1 MPLPPAGGTP
11 LPVGG
16 RLSNFCSRWECLTLT
31 NWHRQVLFQGL
42 TLRFSHP
49 PPLCCAPMPIK
60 LPVEPT
66 KRLVLLQEIESLLK
80 KRALEQ
86 VSGRSPGFYSHLFTV
101 PKRSGGF
108 RPVIDLKALNRFIIC
123 PHFHMETDRSIR
135 SQLRAGEWT
144 TSVDLSDAYLHIPV
158 HQNFRKFL
166 RLRLNNQFY
175 QFRAMCFGL
184 NIAPRVF
191 TKLLDPV
198 VMFLRTRGIMVH
210 RYLDDWLIR
219 ASNPELVISHTRIAL
234 QLFHHLG
241 LLVNMEKSDL
251 SPKRQFTFLG
261 MSIDLE
267 RSWIRPTEAQL
278 ARIADQIALLQNAH
292 SAKVRQLLSLIG
304 SLNHVSQFIL
314 LGRLHVRPLQ
324 FFCEGQSVQSENTD
338 RPLGSVGHTFSFS
351 SPLVVRSGQA
361 VCRSALTS
369 SGTGDV
375 SPDRCEPGRL
385 GSIPR
390 RASSNGQVVP
400 TGSPTPH
407 IIVGA
412 ESSLQG
418 SSSSVIPD
426 LRQVS
431 SPDVRQCHSSGIHQE
446 RRRNSLHCF
455 VSGDSG
461 NTALVCKP
469 SCCTETILPSGSSQ
483 LHSRPVVSFQ
493 SGAGN
498 RMDVALGSV
507 QETPHPIST
516 VGSGSLRNEI
526 EQSAAS
532 VCESLPRPDSMGS
545 RRSVTGVGRHEPIC
559 IPPLQTHPRS
569 PSEASEI
576 SNTDAIDSTGLAEP
590 VLVPRAAGTPPR
602 PTSPNSSLEQTPAST
617 PGEQVPPQSPDAA
630 PSRLATI
637 RSRLRQEGFSGTV
650 AQYAAAPQR
659 RSSLRLYQSHWR
671 AFSTWCTERDL
682 DPCEATVQQ
691 IADFLVFLHE
701 VKKFAPSTIA
711 NYRSSI
717 ASTLGTRDGVPL
729 SFHPCLSQLLKA
741 FATSRPPSRPRVP
754 EWDLSRVLR
763 ALRSADFEPP
773 RWETRQDR
781 MRCTWKTVFLLALA
795 TTSRRSELQAL
806 SRSPR
811 DLVFADAGMSMRV
824 VPGFLAKTAIPGMD
838 PSPIFVPSLTP
849 FSGRDNED
857 RLLCPVRMVQKYLAF
872 TGGLIPKER
881 LFRKVRGEGNP
892 SSQTIASWIKA
903 CVRFT
908 HQHRPDVPVSAHQVR
923 RMSASWAF
931 HGGSHSVDEILEAGT
946 WATHSTFTSFYLAD
960 VRLQPDRRFRMQP
973 IVARK
978 QLTRF

>member
-1 MPLPPAGGTP
+1 MGVPYSDELASTSVISGPNPQIFSSTTTLLCTHANKASSRTYKASSSVTRNREFIKEKSPGTSERSLARVLFTPVYGTKEIGRLPPRYRSQSSESLYHLPTFPYGDRSVDSVSVEGRRVDDKRGLVGRISPHSGTSEFPEVLTPEAEQPILPVSGDVFWFKHSSSSFYQTPGSSCHVPSHQRYYGTSIPRRLAYSSQQSRASDISHSDCPATFPSSWATGEHGEVRSLSQETVHVSGDEYRPGEVLDSSNRSPAGSHCRPDSFASKCTLSQSQTALVSNWQSQPCFPVYTSGTP
-11 LPVGG
+11 T
-16 RLSNFCSRWECLTLT
+16 C
-31 NWHRQVLFQGL
+31 Q
-42 TLRFSHP
+42 
-49 PPLCCAPMPIK
+49 
-60 LPVEPT
+60 
-66 KRLVLLQEIESLLK
+66 
-80 KRALEQ
+80 
-86 VSGRSPGFYSHLFTV
+86 
-101 PKRSGGF
+101 
-108 RPVIDLKALNRFIIC
+108 
-123 PHFHMETDRSIR
+123 
-135 SQLRAGEWT
+135 
-144 TSVDLSDAYLHIPV
+144 
-158 HQNFRKFL
+158 
-166 RLRLNNQFY
+166 
-175 QFRAMCFGL
+175 
-184 NIAPRVF
+184 
-191 TKLLDPV
+191 
-198 VMFLRTRGIMVH
+198 
-210 RYLDDWLIR
+210 
-219 ASNPELVISHTRIAL
+219 ASAV
-234 QLFHHLG
+234 
-241 LLVNMEKSDL
+241 
-251 SPKRQFTFLG
+251 
-261 MSIDLE
+261 
-267 RSWIRPTEAQL
+267 
-278 ARIADQIALLQNAH
+278 
-292 SAKVRQLLSLIG
+292 
-304 SLNHVSQFIL
+304 
-314 LGRLHVRPLQ
+314 
-324 FFCEGQSVQSENTD
+324 FCEGQSVQSENTD

-617 PGEQVPPQSPDAA
+617 PGEQVPPQSPDAP